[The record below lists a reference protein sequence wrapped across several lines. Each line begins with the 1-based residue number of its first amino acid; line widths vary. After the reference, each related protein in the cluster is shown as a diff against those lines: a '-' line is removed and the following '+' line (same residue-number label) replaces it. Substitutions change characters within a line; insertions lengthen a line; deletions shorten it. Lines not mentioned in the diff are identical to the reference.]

1 MTWLADILT
10 QIDEYE
16 ARRETLQQML
26 QADRIDWSR
35 YVQLGGDIEQVLADA
50 TAHGDQVLARRARAA
65 LARRR

>member
-10 QIDEYE
+10 QIDEHE

-50 TAHGDQVLARRARAA
+50 TAHGDHILARRARAA